1 MCTFA
6 YRNTLN
12 MANRE
17 LNRLKVVLAEKK
29 RTNRWLA
36 EQLGK
41 DQTTI
46 SKWCTNS
53 SQPDLASLMM
63 TAKVLNV
70 ELTDLVRF
78 EELKMMEQNKKE
90 LLFEQINKINE
101 VISTLS
107 ENFSQED
114 VADEIN
120 FLSVVRDNL
129 KDWAEK

>member
-1 MCTFA
+1 MQKKDGGSAIETSFIALALHFLCI
-6 YRNTLN
+6 RNTLN

-78 EELKMMEQNKKE
+78 EEFK
-90 LLFEQINKINE
+90 NE
-101 VISTLS
+101 
-107 ENFSQED
+107 
-114 VADEIN
+114 
-120 FLSVVRDNL
+120 
-129 KDWAEK
+129 K